1 MSYYQKFFEVNYT
14 IVICIINLED
24 MNLQL
29 GSIRFRQNLKNHF
42 INSTVQMYKQIIEPL
57 PSLDQSLA

>member
-1 MSYYQKFFEVNYT
+1 MSYYQKFFEVNNT

>member
-1 MSYYQKFFEVNYT
+1 MSYYQKFFEVNNT

-29 GSIRFRQNLKNHF
+29 GSIRFRQNLKKHF
-42 INSTVQMYKQIIEPL
+42 INSTVQMYKLIIEPV
-57 PSLDQSLA
+57 PSLDQSPV

>member
-1 MSYYQKFFEVNYT
+1 MSYYQKFFEVNNT

-42 INSTVQMYKQIIEPL
+42 INSTVQMYKLIIEPV
-57 PSLDQSLA
+57 PSLDQSPV